1 LKFHANKLDDEVI
14 SILEEIKRGSK
25 RLENYVNA
33 IVESSRLEQGKIKL
47 NKTKENLSFLIKY
60 CIRQLEGMAELRDQK
75 IESKVDE
82 NIIMFFDK
90 ERIYEVVSNLILNAV
105 KYTPEGGSIMVSS
118 RKEDDFYIISVD
130 DTGIGITEEERKLL
144 FTQFGKIERYGQGFD
159 VGIEGTGLGLYI
171 SKEIVELHG
180 GEIWAESK
188 GRNKGSTF
196 AFSLPIKEMEN
207 KEI

>member
-1 LKFHANKLDDEVI
+1 MV
-14 SILEEIKRGSK
+14 
-25 RLENYVNA
+25 
-33 IVESSRLEQGKIKL
+33 KL
-47 NKTKENLSFLIKY
+47 NKTEENLSFLIKF
-60 CIRQLEGMAELRDQK
+60 CVRQLEGMAELRSQK
-75 IESKVDE
+75 IEFQIDD

-105 KYTPEGGSIMVSS
+105 KYTPEGGTIVIRS
-118 RKEDDFYIISVD
+118 RKEGEFYIISVD
-130 DTGIGITEEERKLL
+130 DTGIGITEEEKKLL

-180 GEIWAESK
+180 GKIWAESK

-196 AFSLPIKEMEN
+196 SFSLPIKE
-207 KEI
+207 I